1 MCKTPSCKKI
11 NLAICFVLFSFVMS
25 YAQTQTQERLPK
37 VPLIVQTAAKL
48 EGFRPIHCA
57 VTDKTGKSIRL
68 FTDASEENIYL
79 PIIEGCAV
87 MFRRID
93 ETVDF

>member
-1 MCKTPSCKKI
+1 MFSKRI
-11 NLAICFVLFSFVMS
+11 NLAIFIITCFFTIS

-37 VPLIVQTAAKL
+37 VPLIVQNAAKL

-57 VTDKTGKSIRL
+57 VTDKTGKSVRL
-68 FTDASEENIYL
+68 FTDITEENIYL

-87 MFRRID
+87 MFKRVD
-93 ETVDF
+93 ETVEF

>member
-1 MCKTPSCKKI
+1 MCKRI
-11 NLAICFVLFSFVMS
+11 NLAIFIITCFFTIS
-25 YAQTQTQERLPK
+25 YAQTSKVERLPK

-57 VTDKTGKSIRL
+57 VTDKTGKSVRL
-68 FTDASEENIYL
+68 FTDANEDNIYL

-87 MFRRID
+87 MFKKVD
-93 ETVDF
+93 ETVEF

>member
-1 MCKTPSCKKI
+1 MCKKI
-11 NLAICFVLFSFVMS
+11 NLAIFIITCFFTIS
-25 YAQTQTQERLPK
+25 YAQTNKVERLPK

-57 VTDKTGKSIRL
+57 VTDKTTGKSVRL
-68 FTDASEENIYL
+68 FTDANEENIYL
-79 PIIEGCAV
+79 PIVEGCAV

>member
-1 MCKTPSCKKI
+1 MCKKI
-11 NLAICFVLFSFVMS
+11 NLAIFIITCFFTIS
-25 YAQTQTQERLPK
+25 YAQTNKVERLPK

-79 PIIEGCAV
+79 PIVEGCAV

>member
-1 MCKTPSCKKI
+1 MCKRI
-11 NLAICFVLFSFVMS
+11 NLAIFIITCFFTIS

-57 VTDKTGKSIRL
+57 VTDKTTGKSVRL
-68 FTDASEENIYL
+68 FTDANEENIYL